1 PGNALTPHG
10 LVKCFLV
17 IHIARLFSLRHR
29 QDTGRLWSASDV
41 PVARQT
47 IASREML
54 KTKAHPSALA
64 HVARK
69 YC

>member
-1 PGNALTPHG
+1 MFPRYSYRTSLLLATPAG
-10 LVKCFLV
+10 
-17 IHIARLFSLRHR
+17 HR

>member
-1 PGNALTPHG
+1 M
-10 LVKCFLV
+10 
-17 IHIARLFSLRHR
+17 RHR
-29 QDTGRLWSASDV
+29 QDTGRTWSASDV

>member
-1 PGNALTPHG
+1 G